1 MTEPL
6 RQTQTL
12 TPEEIAWSG
21 FPPPSRR
28 SAGCSSVS
36 TAGSGWCT
44 PPTYSTNW
52 RAPARAAADA
62 DRPIDEL
69 ICGELFAEGGAVR
82 AALLAGERREGW
94 RALVAGADG
103 LQRFVALSAAP
114 ICPPPEVAC
123 DPRVAFAI
131 ILRPAEEDM
140 PATLGSP
147 SAFGG
152 IVARSP
158 AMQKIFALIEN
169 LRECDTKVLLSGESG
184 VGKEVVAR
192 AIHEHSPRR
201 GKPFV
206 AVNCGALPGELLESE
221 MFGHVRGAFTGALR
235 DRLGRFEVASEG
247 TLLLDE
253 IGDLPLPMQVKLL
266 RVLQDGSF
274 ERVGESRTRVS
285 RARVIAATHIDLAR
299 AVREGRFREDLYYRL
314 RVVPIDIPALV
325 RRPEDIEPLA
335 RAILARVAARQGR
348 ALRLSPD
355 ALRDMLRTTGRAMSA
370 SSKTRSST
378 RWRSATARRSCP
390 RICRRSCAGSRLSAP
405 ARPPRP
411 PTP

>member
-1 MTEPL
+1 M
-6 RQTQTL
+6 
-12 TPEEIAWSG
+12 
-21 FPPPSRR
+21 
-28 SAGCSSVS
+28 
-36 TAGSGWCT
+36 
-44 PPTYSTNW
+44 
-52 RAPARAAADA
+52 
-62 DRPIDEL
+62 
-69 ICGELFAEGGAVR
+69 
-82 AALLAGERREGW
+82 
-94 RALVAGADG
+94 
-103 LQRFVALSAAP
+103 ALSAAP

-123 DPRVAFAI
+123 DPRVAFAV

-140 PATLGSP
+140 PATLSGP

-169 LRECDTKVLLSGESG
+169 LRESDTTVLLSGESG

-253 IGDLPLPMQVKLL
+253 VGDLPLPLQVKLL

-314 RVVPIDIPALV
+314 RVVPIDIPPLV
-325 RRPEDIEPLA
+325 AAPGGHRAAGAGDPRPGRRAPGTGAASFARRAARPACARLA
-335 RAILARVAARQGR
+335 GQRPRARECARVRGGDLPRPDDPARGPADVRPPGAGRWHRHGRHGKPPRRGPGAAGPGR
-348 ALRLSPD
+348 SRRRSP
-355 ALRDMLRTTGRAMSA
+355 RTSRRRGGEPRPRSFGGR
-370 SSKTRSST
+370 ST
-378 RWRSATARRSCP
+378 RTAGG
-390 RICRRSCAGSRLSAP
+390 A
-405 ARPPRP
+405 ARPPAP
-411 PTP
+411 SA